1 MEKAKEI
8 HAEFWKYAQLG
19 SGRAFLI
26 FQEHQE
32 VDFTQE
38 IIQLCLKCYAYDPQC
53 EGDRSEYAMQF
64 IRALPQKER
73 ECVFASIKP
82 HLENDKV
89 SDDWDCIQFFSV
101 AVKIAHE
108 FDPSFGELLRKRFD
122 ECDDDALIEGFPA
135 SAVIE
140 LDGFDGM
147 VRVAKKFGKA
157 FKVHDDWA
165 EDDYYTCCVPNMKSE
180 SVRAK
185 LAELAES
192 DQDIRAYLER
202 IEECEKEAEER
213 KAERKKNEG
222 ESNFE
227 RVKKAFYTGQDHVIR
242 RYVKQLN
249 LDEVKY
255 FADEMKTVKSQK
267 ELGKYLRMFR
277 LIPYPY
283 DAKDLLSLFSKRK
296 NSYFNDCLVDA
307 LSLLTSPEIRLLA
320 EKALDSNKYSPF
332 YLALLTKN
340 YREGDGAKIARK
352 LKEIKDFEDAHYD
365 VFELGDIYNENVTP
379 DCLEPLKIFYERSKC
394 GLCRTRA
401 AELMEKAGV
410 LPQNIREEL
419 PFDSE
424 ILYDQELQETRNQ

>member
-26 FQEHQE
+26 FREHKE
-32 VDFTQE
+32 LDFTRE

-73 ECVFASIKP
+73 ECMFASIKP
-82 HLENDKV
+82 HLENDEA
-89 SDDWDCIQFFSV
+89 SDDWDCIHFFSV

-108 FDPSFGELLRKRFD
+108 FEPSFAELLRKRFD
-122 ECDDDALIEGFPA
+122 ECDDDTLFDVFPS

-147 VRVAKKFGKA
+147 VRVARKLGKA

-165 EDDYYTCCVPNMKSE
+165 EDDYYTYCVPNMKSE
-180 SVRAK
+180 RVRAK

-202 IEECEKEAEER
+202 IEECEKEVEER
-213 KAERKKNEG
+213 KAERKKNES

-267 ELGKYLRMFR
+267 ELIKYLRMFR

-296 NSYFNDCLVDA
+296 NSHFNECLVDA
-307 LSLLTSPEIRLLA
+307 LSFFSSPEIRSLA

-365 VFELGDIYNENVTP
+365 VSDVRKIYKENVTP
-379 DCLEPLKIFYERSKC
+379 DCLEPLTIFYERTKC
-394 GLCRTRA
+394 GLCRTHA

-424 ILYDQELQETRNQ
+424 ILHDQELQ

>member
-8 HAEFWKYAQLG
+8 HSEFWKYAQLG
-19 SGRAFLI
+19 SGRAYLI
-26 FQEHQE
+26 FREHKE
-32 VDFTQE
+32 LDFTRE
-38 IIQLCLKCYAYDPQC
+38 IIQLCLKNFSYDPQC
-53 EGDRSEYAMQF
+53 EGVRSEYAMQF

-82 HLENDKV
+82 HLENDKAL
-89 SDDWDCIQFFSV
+89 DDWDCIHFFYV
-101 AVKIAHE
+101 VVKIAHE
-108 FDPSFGELLRKRFD
+108 FEPFFGELLRKRFD

-147 VRVAKKFGKA
+147 VRVARKFGKA

-180 SVRAK
+180 RVRAK

-213 KAERKKNEG
+213 KAERKKNEP

-242 RYVKQLN
+242 RYVKQLT

-255 FADEMKTVKSQK
+255 FADDMKTVKSQK
-267 ELGKYLRMFR
+267 ELIKYLRMFW

-283 DAKDLLSLFSKRK
+283 DAKYLLSLLSKRK

-332 YLALLTKN
+332 YLALLIKN
-340 YREGDGAKIARK
+340 YRKGDGAKIARK

-365 VFELGDIYNENVTP
+365 VFVLGDIYNENVTP
-379 DCLEPLKIFYERSKC
+379 DCLEPLTIFYERTKC
-394 GLCRTRA
+394 GLCRTHA

>member
-1 MEKAKEI
+1 MEKAKKI

-26 FQEHQE
+26 FQGHKE

-82 HLENDKV
+82 HLENDKA

-108 FDPSFGELLRKRFD
+108 FEPSFAELLRKRFD
-122 ECDDDALIEGFPA
+122 ECDDDTLFNVFPS

-147 VRVAKKFGKA
+147 VRVARKLGKA

-165 EDDYYTCCVPNMKSE
+165 EDDYYTYCVPNMKSE
-180 SVRAK
+180 RVRAK

-202 IEECEKEAEER
+202 IEECEKKAEER

-267 ELGKYLRMFR
+267 ELIKYLRMFR

-296 NSYFNDCLVDA
+296 NSHFNECLVDA
-307 LSLLTSPEIRLLA
+307 LSFFSSPEIRSLA

-365 VFELGDIYNENVTP
+365 VSDVRKIYKENVTP
-379 DCLEPLKIFYERSKC
+379 DCLEPLTIFYERSKC
-394 GLCRTRA
+394 GLCRTHA

-424 ILYDQELQETRNQ
+424 ILHDQELQETRNQ

>member
-1 MEKAKEI
+1 MEKAKDI

-19 SGRAFLI
+19 LGRAFLI
-26 FQEHQE
+26 FSEHNE
-32 VDFTQE
+32 LDFTGE
-38 IIQLCLKCYAYDPQC
+38 IIQLCLKNYGYDPQC

-82 HLENDKV
+82 HLENDEV
-89 SDDWDCIQFFSV
+89 SDDWDCIHFFSV
-101 AVKIAHE
+101 VVKIAHE
-108 FDPSFGELLRKRFD
+108 FEPSFAELLRKRFD
-122 ECDDDALIEGFPA
+122 ECDDDTLFDVFPS

-147 VRVAKKFGKA
+147 VRVARKLGKA
-157 FKVHDDWA
+157 FKVHDDWYA
-165 EDDYYTCCVPNMKSE
+165 DDYYTCCVPGMKSE
-180 SVRAK
+180 SVRAE

-213 KAERKKNEG
+213 KAERKKNEP

-227 RVKKAFYTGQDHVIR
+227 RVKKALHTGRGLAPR
-242 RYVKQLN
+242 RYVKELT
-249 LDEVKY
+249 LDEAKY

-267 ELGKYLRMFR
+267 ELGKYLWMFEI
-277 LIPYPY
+277 IPYPY
-283 DAKDLLSLFSKRK
+283 DAKDLLSLLSKRK
-296 NSYFNDCLVDA
+296 NSNFNDRLVDA
-307 LSLLTSPEIRLLA
+307 LSFFASPEIRSLA
-320 EKALDSNKYSPF
+320 EKALDSDEYSPF
-332 YLALLTKN
+332 YLKLLTKN
-340 YREGDGAKIARK
+340 YREGDGAKIAEKIRR
-352 LKEIKDFEDAHYD
+352 IKDFEDAHW
-365 VFELGDIYNENVTP
+365 ELIGLLNVYEKNLSP
-379 DCLEPLKIFYERSKC
+379 DCLEPLTIFYERTKC
-394 GLCRTRA
+394 GLCRTNA

>member
-8 HAEFWKYAQLG
+8 HAEFWKYAELG

-26 FQEHQE
+26 FREHKE
-32 VDFTQE
+32 LDFTQE
-38 IIQLCLKCYAYDPQC
+38 IIQLCLKNYSYDPQC
-53 EGDRSEYAMQF
+53 EGVRSEYAMQF

-82 HLENDKV
+82 HLENDEV
-89 SDDWDCIQFFSV
+89 SDDWDCIHFFSV
-101 AVKIAHE
+101 VVKIAQE
-108 FDPSFGELLRKRFD
+108 FEPSFGDVLRRRFD

-135 SAVIE
+135 STVIE

-147 VRVAKKFGKA
+147 VRVARKFGKA

-165 EDDYYTCCVPNMKSE
+165 EDDYYTCCVPGMKSE
-180 SVRAK
+180 SVRAE

-227 RVKKAFYTGQDHVIR
+227 RVKKALHTGRGLAPR
-242 RYVKQLN
+242 RYVKELT
-249 LDEVKY
+249 LDEAKY

-267 ELGKYLRMFR
+267 ELGKYLWMFEI
-277 LIPYPY
+277 IPYPY
-283 DAKDLLSLFSKRK
+283 DAKDLLSLLSKRK
-296 NSYFNDCLVDA
+296 NSNFNDRLVDA
-307 LSLLTSPEIRLLA
+307 LSFFASPEIRSLA
-320 EKALDSNKYSPF
+320 EKALESDEYSPF
-332 YLALLTKN
+332 YLKLLTKN
-340 YREGDGAKIARK
+340 YREGDGAKIAEKIRR
-352 LKEIKDFEDAHYD
+352 IKDFEDAHW
-365 VFELGDIYNENVTP
+365 ELIGLLNVYEKNLSP
-379 DCLEPLKIFYERSKC
+379 DCLEPLTIFYERTKC
-394 GLCRTRA
+394 GLCRTNA

-410 LPQNIREEL
+410 LPQSIRDEL
-419 PFDSE
+419 PFDSCKRGE
-424 ILYDQELQETRNQ
+424 E